1 MCVCVCADVVA
12 NAEVTDLAEEL
23 PLCCCRMETPHS
35 GGSLS
40 TLDQTCM
47 AMESMD
53 GMVNTYVHLYK
64 ALIANQV

>member
-1 MCVCVCADVVA
+1 MCAGVAA
-12 NAEVTDLAEEL
+12 NAEVTETDLAEEL

-35 GGSLS
+35 VGSLS

-53 GMVNTYVHLYK
+53 GMVNSDVSL
-64 ALIANQV
+64 